1 MDFEL
6 DHEQRLLQQGVERLL
21 ADFYAP
27 GRRTTHAASDPGYS
41 TALWRHYADLGVLAL
56 DCTGDGGE
64 RGDLVHM
71 MTTMEAAGRM
81 LALEPYL
88 GTVVQCASLLR
99 IAGTGTQRGQW
110 LPAIASGDAT
120 VAFAHAEHGA
130 RYALQQVATRA
141 RREHDDWVI
150 DGEKVLVR
158 NGDSADALIVSA
170 RIAGADD
177 DRDGIA
183 PLCRSVRCEGADPE
197 PLSALRRPPG
207 RRLPVRWRTPG
218 GGCAT
223 GRRRC
228 GGPAGRARA

>member
-120 VAFAHAEHGA
+120 LAFAHAEHGA

-183 PLCRSVRCEGADPE
+183 LFVVPSAAKGLTRNRYPLYDGHRAAACRFDGVRLGAA
-197 PLSALRRPPG
+197 ALLG
-207 RRLPVRWRTPG
+207 VAG
-218 GGCAT
+218 A
-223 GRRRC
+223 